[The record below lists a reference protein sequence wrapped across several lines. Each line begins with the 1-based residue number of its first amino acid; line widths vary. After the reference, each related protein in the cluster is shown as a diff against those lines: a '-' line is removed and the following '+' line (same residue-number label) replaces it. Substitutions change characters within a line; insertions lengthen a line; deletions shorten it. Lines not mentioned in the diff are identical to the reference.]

1 MRKSTFSGEDF
12 WRILVA
18 NSKRS
23 TVTVTITSLLGC
35 SAAHGKY
42 HITILACILYCLN
55 CPEASIAKRNARL
68 SRTEYVYR
76 THVHSFRRSSYSYV
90 PITSLNAPNRSPTWP
105 IWLGA
110 IPNHD
115 VRVRVNPEWVL
126 TRWWIFCPVP
136 RSETLAFRCAIVKPD
151 FSARKPSIWGM
162 IKTGPQHGGRW
173 AGPISQD

>member
-18 NSKRS
+18 DSKRP
-23 TVTVTITSLLGC
+23 TVTLTITSLLGC
-35 SAAHGKY
+35 IPWQIPHHHFVQ
-42 HITILACILYCLN
+42 HIVLPELPRSIHNQTKCFSHVLN
-55 CPEASIAKRNARL
+55 MRYK
-68 SRTEYVYR
+68 

-90 PITSLNAPNRSPTWP
+90 PITSLNAPSRSPTWP

-136 RSETLAFRCAIVKPD
+136 RSETLAFQCAIVKPD

-173 AGPISQD
+173 TGTISQD